1 MKNTRILAALLI
13 VVGAVCYAGMILEAL
28 PAISFFFGTACY
40 LAGGALLWTT
50 RGKTD
55 AAPIAQPDPG
65 PSPVAPT
72 VEMSLPNL
80 GLSDREDA
88 ALEAPEP
95 D

>member
-13 VVGAVCYAGMILEAL
+13 VVGAICYAGMILDTL
-28 PAISFFFGTACY
+28 PAISFFLGTACY
-40 LAGGALLWTT
+40 VAGGALLWTA
-50 RGKTD
+50 RAKTD
-55 AAPIAQPDPG
+55 AGLGAQADPG